1 MKTNYRKALISPIAV
16 APMIDW
22 TYSHFRVFMRLLAP
36 QALLYTEMQTT
47 GAIEHNRQKALFHH
61 PLEHPLALQ
70 VGGAS
75 PNALAECAKI
85 AEDQGFAEIN
95 LNLGC
100 PSDRVQAGRF
110 GACMMKEPAIVA
122 ECISAMKRAVSI
134 PVTAKTR
141 IGLDHEDSFEFF
153 SSFVNELVNAGCDK
167 LIVHARKAWL
177 KGLNP
182 HQNRT
187 IPPIHYDYAYRIK
200 QTFPEMPVVVN
211 GNITQ
216 INAVF
221 CHLEQVDGV
230 MLGRLA
236 CDNPYALA
244 AIHKSIYYCEP
255 LRSRYEI
262 FTDYAHYIEHQ
273 FRQNVP
279 LSLLLK
285 PVLNLAHGLTG
296 SKKWK
301 QLITHIQQSKDIG
314 QLHEAKRILYES
326 ESLCLQPDGTLN

>member
-1 MKTNYRKALISPIAV
+1 VNKEFSRALISPLAI

-22 TYSHFRVFMRLLAP
+22 TYCHFRVFMRLLAP
-36 QALLYTEMQTT
+36 HALLYTEMQTS
-47 GAIEHNRQKALFHH
+47 GAIQHNPQRALHFH

-70 VGGAS
+70 LGGADTK
-75 PNALAECAKI
+75 ALAECAKV
-85 AEDQGFAEIN
+85 AEDLGFAEIN

-110 GACMMKEPAIVA
+110 GACMMREPGLVS
-122 ECISAMKRAVSI
+122 ECIAAMKNAVSI

-141 IGLDHEDSFEFF
+141 IGLDHEDSYDFF
-153 SSFVNELVNAGCDK
+153 AHFVRQLVSAGCDK

-187 IPPIHYDYAYRIK
+187 IPPLHYDYAYQIK
-200 QTFPEMPVVVN
+200 QEFPNLPVILN
-211 GNITQ
+211 GNIAT
-216 INAVF
+216 IPAIF
-221 CHLEQVDGV
+221 THLQQVDGV

-244 AIHKSIYYCEP
+244 SIHKSLYSCEP
-255 LRSRYEI
+255 MRRRSDI
-262 FTDYAHYIEHQ
+262 FGDYLHYVEHQ
-273 FRQNVP
+273 FSQNVP

-285 PVLNLAHGLTG
+285 PVFNLAHGLTG

-301 QLITHIQQSKDIG
+301 HLLTSIQQSKDI
-314 QLHEAKRILYES
+314 QLLRQALSLLEECES
-326 ESLCLQPDGTLN
+326 VAL